1 VRIRSIALAGLAAV
15 AVAYFFRPTTGR
27 ARRSRLRERFAAIA
41 RRRMIPTRPPLPDNM
56 IPAPANE
63 RADTPEERTSEAAA
77 DTPEERTSEAAA
89 DTPEERPSKAAADTP
104 RGRAVDDIVYMPQE
118 RLRGYLADT
127 RENRTMDD
135 GAIVGRIRMKVLE
148 RADLETGSLL
158 IDVVQGVAFLRGE
171 LKDRKAIE
179 EIVDLTRS
187 VPGVR
192 EVQNLLVIRL
202 PESPAISRSAAESL
216 GDAWNG

>member
-1 VRIRSIALAGLAAV
+1 
-15 AVAYFFRPTTGR
+15 
-27 ARRSRLRERFAAIA
+27 
-41 RRRMIPTRPPLPDNM
+41 M
-56 IPAPANE
+56 IPAPAS
-63 RADTPEERTSEAAA
+63 EE
-77 DTPEERTSEAAA
+77 A
-89 DTPEERPSKAAADTP
+89 DTPEERPKEATADTPEERPKEATADTPEERPKEATADTP
-104 RGRAVDDIVYMPQE
+104 RGSAMDDIVYMPQE

-127 RENRTMDD
+127 RENRSMDD

-148 RADLETGSLL
+148 QPDLETGSLL

-171 LKDRKAIE
+171 LKDRTAIE

-202 PESPAISRSAAESL
+202 PESPAISRSAAEPL

>member
-1 VRIRSIALAGLAAV
+1 
-15 AVAYFFRPTTGR
+15 
-27 ARRSRLRERFAAIA
+27 
-41 RRRMIPTRPPLPDNM
+41 
-56 IPAPANE
+56 
-63 RADTPEERTSEAAA
+63 
-77 DTPEERTSEAAA
+77 
-89 DTPEERPSKAAADTP
+89 
-104 RGRAVDDIVYMPQE
+104 VDDIVYMPQE

>member
-63 RADTPEERTSEAAA
+63 RA